1 MAFKVKYLALG
12 IALAASVSV
21 AAYATRSLTA
31 YAVVRPAPPRE
42 CAPVGIMAKRLMT
55 ERKLSYLADGIDSD
69 DHVHMWY
76 VSRKTGKWVELYVED
91 DKQLACIVREGYD
104 WHFAG

>member
-1 MAFKVKYLALG
+1 MAFKIKYLALG
-12 IALAASVSV
+12 LCLAATASI
-21 AAYATRSLTA
+21 TA
-31 YAVVRPAPPRE
+31 YAVVRPAPARE
-42 CAPVGIMAKRLMT
+42 CAPVGEMAKRLMT
-55 ERKLSYLADGIDSD
+55 ERKLSYLADGIDTD